1 MTIDLQ
7 PLLDD
12 PAALAV
18 LVAITANLAL
28 IAAAAIENAIR
39 NPKRR
44 DPHV

>member
-28 IAAAAIENAIR
+28 IAAAIENAIR